1 MATTLL
7 LLLLSAILTAEA
19 QQGESIVSLGSF
31 FTPETN
37 SSWLSSSGLYA
48 FGFYQQ
54 TNGYA
59 IGVFL
64 AGIPEKIVI
73 WTANR
78 DNPPTLADV
87 ALNFISDGRLIL
99 QSAKGNETDIVNA
112 PERATSAS
120 MLNSGNFALYKSD
133 QSTGIFQLVMQT
145 DGNLVQYSLV
155 LELKPEY
162 AYWSS
167 VTFGNNASLC
177 LDDDGQDTFCLMRI
191 DADGILRLYSHNLVK
206 NGSWLVIW
214 PSSNDKCDP
223 KGLCGLNGFCTN
235 ADQEA
240 NCLSSRIWTY
250 SAFSIL
256 QLLQKE
262 DCEAAC
268 LEDCNCEAA
277 MYKDGSFQKQR
288 LPLRFGRRQLSDTN
302 IAFIKVPTYTST
314 INKIAPME
322 LEKKSLIIGIPLAAF
337 GIIMSVISG
346 IAIYRNHV
354 GSYKGLS
361 NSGNVGL
368 SVNVSPRS
376 FTYSD
381 LEKMTN
387 GFKQEL
393 VRGSFGT
400 VYKKTIWNGQKLV
413 AIKRLE
419 KVLAEGEKEFQTEM
433 KVIGRTHHKNL
444 VHLLGYCQEGE
455 DRLLVYEY
463 MCNGSLADILFTPEK
478 QPSWDER
485 IEITWNVTRGI
496 LYLREECES
505 QIIHCDI
512 KPQKILIDEYKSAK
526 IYDSGL
532 AKLLKPNQTNT
543 FTGIRGTKGYVAP
556 EWNWSQHVTFKAN
569 VYSFGILLLDLICCR
584 KCVDWNLP
592 EEEAILEEWAY
603 HCFEA
608 RKLDKLASGKEVEK
622 IQLERMK
629 VLLMLEGTVDIPIP
643 PSSTSFLSTV

>member
-7 LLLLSAILTAEA
+7 FLLLSAILTAEA

-31 FTPETN
+31 LTPTTN

-54 TNGYA
+54 TIGYA

-64 AGIPEKIVI
+64 AGIPEKTVA

-78 DNPPTLADV
+78 DNTPTLTDV
-87 ALNFISDGRLIL
+87 ALNITSDGRLIL
-99 QSAKGNETDIVNA
+99 QSAQGNETDNVKA

-120 MLNSGNFALYKSD
+120 MLNSGNFVLYNSNKDIIWQSFNKPNNTILQGQCLSAETRLVSSVSESD

-145 DGNLVQYSLV
+145 DGNLVQYPLE

-167 VTFGNNASLC
+167 VTSGNNVSLC
-177 LDDDGQDTFCLMRI
+177 LDNDGRLYLLTFTGTYLRNLIQGGYPTKDTFYLIRI

-240 NCLSSRIWTY
+240 NCLCLPGFAPVSQGNFTAESCKSRNESLKYTMEAASNTVWEG

-262 DCEAAC
+262 DREAAC

-277 MYKDGSFQKQR
+277 MYKDGSCRKQR
-288 LPLRFGRRQLSDTN
+288 LPLRFGRRQLSDSN
-302 IAFIKVPTYTST
+302 IAFIKVPTYTFT
-314 INKIAPME
+314 TNKIAPIE
-322 LEKKSLIIGIPLAAF
+322 QEKKSLIIGISLAAF
-337 GIIMSVISG
+337 GIIMTVISG

-354 GSYKGLS
+354 CAYKRLS
-361 NSGNVGL
+361 NSGNVSL

-387 GFKQEL
+387 GFKEEL
-393 VRGSFGT
+393 GRGSFGT
-400 VYKKTIWNGQKLV
+400 VYKGTIWNGQKLV
-413 AIKRLE
+413 AVKILE
-419 KVLAEGEKEFQTEM
+419 KVLAEGEKEFQTVM

-444 VHLLGYCQEGE
+444 VHLLGYCHEKLQW
-455 DRLLVYEY
+455 RL
-463 MCNGSLADILFTPEK
+463 
-478 QPSWDER
+478 
-485 IEITWNVTRGI
+485 
-496 LYLREECES
+496 
-505 QIIHCDI
+505 
-512 KPQKILIDEYKSAK
+512 
-526 IYDSGL
+526 
-532 AKLLKPNQTNT
+532 
-543 FTGIRGTKGYVAP
+543 
-556 EWNWSQHVTFKAN
+556 
-569 VYSFGILLLDLICCR
+569 
-584 KCVDWNLP
+584 
-592 EEEAILEEWAY
+592 
-603 HCFEA
+603 
-608 RKLDKLASGKEVEK
+608 
-622 IQLERMK
+622 
-629 VLLMLEGTVDIPIP
+629 
-643 PSSTSFLSTV
+643 

>member
-31 FTPETN
+31 LTPETN

-64 AGIPEKIVI
+64 AGIPEKTVI

-87 ALNFISDGRLIL
+87 ALNFTSDGRLIL
-99 QSAKGNETDIVNA
+99 QSAKGNVTDISQYI
-112 PERATSAS
+112 SAETRLVS
-120 MLNSGNFALYKSD
+120 SVSESD

-177 LDDDGQDTFCLMRI
+177 LDDDGRGYPTKDTFYLMRI

-223 KGLCGLNGFCTN
+223 KGLCGLDGFCTN

-240 NCLSSRIWTY
+240 NCLSSRICTY

-262 DCEAAC
+262 DCEAAY

-277 MYKDGSFQKQR
+277 MYKDGSCRKQR

-302 IAFIKVPTYTST
+302 IAFIQVPTYTST

-354 GSYKGLS
+354 CAYKGLS

-393 VRGSFGT
+393 GRRSFGT

-463 MCNGSLADILFTPEK
+463 MCNGSLADIHFTPEK
-478 QPSWDER
+478 QPSCDEI
-485 IEITWNVTRGI
+485 IEISWNVKRGI

-556 EWNWSQHVTFKAN
+556 EWNRSQPVTFKAN
-569 VYSFGILLLDLICCR
+569 VYSFGILLLELICCR

-608 RKLDKLASGKEVEK
+608 RKLDKLVSGKEVEK

-643 PSSTSFLSTV
+643 PSPTSFLSTV